1 MTITSI
7 NDASSCGI
15 NAITKIIIKLLE
27 GMVYSLVTDA
37 PNYVITISGIE
48 RACVVDAAETV
59 PRVNDTVP
67 NASNYVITISGIER
81 ACVGEAAEPVR
92 REAEIVASVTI
103 EYVVTSKSISDA
115 SIDEY
120 FLHPRRGDNISLV
133 GKRFI

>member
-7 NDASSCGI
+7 NGASFCGK

-37 PNYVITISGIE
+37 PNYVVTITSIE
-48 RACVVDAAETV
+48 RASVVDAAETV

-67 NASNYVITISGIER
+67 NASNYVITVSGIER
-81 ACVGEAAEPVR
+81 ALVGEAAEPVA
-92 REAEIVASVTI
+92 REAEIVPSVTI
-103 EYVVTSKSISDA
+103 EYVVTSKSISAA

-120 FLHPRRGDNISLV
+120 FLHPRGGDNISLV
-133 GKRFI
+133 GKRYS